1 VIHLFLFSKA
11 ACVQAEFASSCRME
25 CDCLIFGRT
34 LSTLSNWSHPLGQS
48 TERSAV
54 DATIGVINGRS
65 EPTARLFTAEAAGSP
80 EGARQIADLDQMMSM
95 EPLSEVTTPRLTVRS
110 IQFVDPTVARV
121 EAENIQ
127 YGSVIMQRVTPVV
140 FVMRK
145 MGANWRVVSFRL
157 PVDSAMAVPAA
168 RGN

>member
-1 VIHLFLFSKA
+1 MKLMV
-11 ACVQAEFASSCRME
+11 C
-25 CDCLIFGRT
+25 IFG
-34 LSTLSNWSHPLGQS
+34 LSLSLLLLADEAA
-48 TERSAV
+48 ERSAIE
-54 DATIGVINGRS
+54 ATIGVINSRS
-65 EPTARLFTAEAAGSP
+65 ERVARLFTAEAASSP

-95 EPLSEVTTPRLTVRS
+95 EPLSEVTVPRLTIRS

-145 MGANWRVVSFRL
+145 MGANWRVVSFSALARL
-157 PVDSAMAVPAA
+157 
-168 RGN
+168 N

>member
-1 VIHLFLFSKA
+1 MKLLV
-11 ACVQAEFASSCRME
+11 CV
-25 CDCLIFGRT
+25 LG
-34 LSTLSNWSHPLGQS
+34 LSLSLLLLADEA
-48 TERSAV
+48 TERSAIE
-54 DATIGVINGRS
+54 ATIGVINRRS
-65 EPTARLFTAEAAGSP
+65 EPVARLFAAEVAGSP
-80 EGARQIADLDQMMSM
+80 EGARQIADLDQMMSV
-95 EPLSEVTTPRLTVRS
+95 EPLSEVTVPRLTVRS

-145 MGANWRVVSFRL
+145 IGANWLVVSFRL

-168 RGN
+168 RVN